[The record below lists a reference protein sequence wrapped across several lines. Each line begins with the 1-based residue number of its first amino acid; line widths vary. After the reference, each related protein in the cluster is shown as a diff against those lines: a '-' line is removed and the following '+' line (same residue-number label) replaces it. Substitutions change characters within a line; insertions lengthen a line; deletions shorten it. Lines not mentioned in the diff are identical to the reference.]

1 MRTLTLSVDG
11 MRCRRCVRQATA
23 LVRDVAGV
31 QAVLAVGVPTASHLR
46 GTIDEY
52 VQTNASVEE
61 AASLRD
67 FADKPLVVLTA
78 GTGSAVDWSAKQE
91 ALATLSTDSVHRVIG
106 NRPRGHD
113 RRRDGRSSHHTSD
126 RSLTSS
132 PRSRPHDRWQGERG
146 HLGST
151 MSRPAQERGTRSVRQ
166 PEPHQFVGDGTP
178 TEIGKA
184 FWGARPRGVA
194 EVAEEHVRVGRCATS
209 VPNRSA

>member
-11 MRCRRCVRQATA
+11 MRCRRCLRQATA

-31 QAVLAVGVPTASHLR
+31 QALLAVGVPTASHLR

-91 ALATLSTDSVHRVIG
+91 ALATLSTDSAHRVIG
-106 NRPRGHD
+106 HRPRGHD
-113 RRRDGRSSHHTSD
+113 RRREGRSSHHTSD
-126 RSLTSS
+126 
-132 PRSRPHDRWQGERG
+132 P
-146 HLGST
+146 
-151 MSRPAQERGTRSVRQ
+151 
-166 PEPHQFVGDGTP
+166 
-178 TEIGKA
+178 
-184 FWGARPRGVA
+184 
-194 EVAEEHVRVGRCATS
+194 
-209 VPNRSA
+209 